1 MQGKYEPQA
10 VVYQRHHLE
19 QPQAQAVVLL
29 TLEFRPT
36 PSVRLM
42 DSSAEKT
49 MRLNPVLFL
58 CSLFLGGCSFVY
70 TGSAVTPQPITETV
84 LSSRYGL
91 IALNVTILERAEEGG
106 WERVVFRL
114 QPNYPLPLA
123 DTADLGRHLRA
134 QLEIRQWRLRCE
146 ASNSLP
152 IFGGP
157 HYTLRVVRGTEGA
170 GLFLQPAGEPGTYRL
185 EVGPTSPDPP
195 PFSCPFR

>member
-1 MQGKYEPQA
+1 MAPKTQ
-10 VVYQRHHLE
+10 V
-19 QPQAQAVVLL
+19 VVLL
-29 TLEFRPT
+29 ISEFRQAPT
-36 PSVRLM
+36 VRLI
-42 DSSAEKT
+42 DSSAEKI

-58 CSLFLGGCSFVY
+58 CSLFLGACSFVY
-70 TGSAVTPQPITETV
+70 TGSTVTPQPITETV

-91 IALNVTILERAEEGG
+91 IALNAAILEREEEGG

-123 DTADLGRHLRA
+123 NTGDLGRHLRA
-134 QLEIRQWRLRCE
+134 QLEIRQWRLQCE

-170 GLFLQPAGEPGTYRL
+170 GLFLQPAGEPGIYRL
-185 EVGPTSPDPP
+185 EVGPTNPDLP
-195 PFSCPFR
+195 PFSCPLR